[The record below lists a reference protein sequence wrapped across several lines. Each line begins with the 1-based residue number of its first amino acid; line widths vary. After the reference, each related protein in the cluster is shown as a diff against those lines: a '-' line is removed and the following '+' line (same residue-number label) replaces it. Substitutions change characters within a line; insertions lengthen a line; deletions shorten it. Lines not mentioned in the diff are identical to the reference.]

1 MKKAYLVKDK
11 EGSLYYSPVLILE
24 NPGSIKIIDQEI
36 RIKILKILSKESL
49 FSAEIARK
57 MGLHEQKIYYHVKQM
72 LNAGILEITEKKEIR
87 GTIAKKLAS
96 KEMNFAVSFS
106 NEWHEIG
113 SLIKP
118 KIDRELER
126 FMQPFIKNGILDA
139 KIVVGSPDPHG
150 PFKARSRDSHYAIDL
165 SLFLGNLAK
174 LPKNF
179 CTTLD
184 VDVKSDK
191 REGNNLIL
199 VGGPVTNL
207 IVADLNSH
215 FPVRFSDKKPWGL
228 QQGDSKRKYTEDS
241 IGLITKVPNPN
252 NPKNFVLT
260 LAGVRSIGTK
270 AAVMALTRNYNELLK
285 EYKGEK
291 EWAAV
296 VQGFDLDGDGKID
309 STEII
314 EVF

>member
-24 NPGSIKIIDQEI
+24 NPGSMKIIDQEI

-57 MGLHEQKIYYHVKQM
+57 LGLHEQKIYYHVKQM

-106 NEWHEIG
+106 NEWNEIS
-113 SLIKP
+113 SLVKP
-118 KIDRELER
+118 GIDTELER

-139 KIVVGSPDPHG
+139 RIVVGSPDPHG

-165 SLFLGNLAK
+165 SLFMGNIAK

-179 CTTLD
+179 STTLD
-184 VDVKSDK
+184 VDITSEKQ
-191 REGNNLIL
+191 EGNNLIL

-207 IVADLNSH
+207 IVSEMNSH

-228 QQGDSKRKYTEDS
+228 QHGDSKKKYTEDS
-241 IGLITKVPNPN
+241 MGVIIRIQNPN
-252 NPKNFVLT
+252 NPQNYALI

-270 AAVMALTRNYNELLK
+270 AAVMALTRNHKELLK
-285 EYKGEK
+285 GFKGEK

-314 EVF
+314 AVV